1 MIVFGNARCRL
12 LLSSCARLAAFQEVQ
27 IVLDDAEET
36 SDAEA
41 HADLQYLYEN
51 SSHHVTLARV

>member
-1 MIVFGNARCRL
+1 MAPVPRCRL

-41 HADLQYLYEN
+41 HADVEYL
-51 SSHHVTLARV
+51 